1 VTKPQFDG
9 ETGLELESSLAMRAK
24 VDGDD
29 LLREA
34 VAFGQM
40 KSLPGWQYLEKF
52 INSVVESHKEKLL
65 LSKDFDEIRRIQEHV
80 GAYLNVLTYVDA
92 LIAQGDQ
99 VRAEHE
105 ALQTAP
111 EMDPPSE
118 SPDEDNP
125 T

>member
-1 VTKPQFDG
+1 MAHLQFDDV
-9 ETGLELESSLAMRAK
+9 TGIELESSLESRSK
-24 VDGDD
+24 TDG
-29 LLREA
+29 LELIREA
-34 VAFGQM
+34 AAFAQLKG
-40 KSLPGWQYLEKF
+40 LPGWQILEKF
-52 INSVVESHKEKLL
+52 INSTVEGLKDKLL

-92 LIAQGDQ
+92 VIAQGDQ
-99 VRAEHE
+99 VRAEYE

-118 SPDEDNP
+118 SPDVDNP